1 MTGADVK
8 IDHRPQEQE
17 SPLDVVRDIQAAFHL
32 DSLLPALRATLRLAA
47 ETRVVNV
54 AVVGRFKAGK
64 SSFLNQIVG
73 EQILPVDVLPAT
85 AVITQLYYGP
95 THRVTVIYQDGRR
108 EQIPPE
114 RLAEFVTER
123 ENPENAKGV
132 ALVDIES
139 PALAAFRGIRF
150 VDTPGLGS
158 IYTRTTQTSVNW
170 LPEIG
175 AAIVVLT
182 LDPPLSEGDLNLIRN
197 LTRFTPEITIL
208 LSKVDLAAPDQVERV
223 KSFMQE
229 EITKRLGLDLPIF
242 PYSNKP
248 EFAHLR
254 EQLREYL
261 MRRIVSAREERLREI
276 INHKVSTLLQECRE
290 YLEVALAAAEAT
302 EQARAMLLALLDEE
316 EGHLGQIHAEIG
328 LLAGDLKKRIH
339 RSLSEGYQSL
349 YPEVLRKVTEDFDQQ
364 SKTWRGNL
372 AKTSQAFQEWASR
385 SLGQH
390 LSEVLPYGEEFI
402 KQELIEAEGQL
413 GRVVRAF
420 QDRLGAAVE
429 RALGRRFKGATF
441 TAEVDP
447 PSYPDIKVD
456 KTFDIPLDMIW
467 FLVPMFIFRRL
478 VYHRLRS
485 QLPWEVEKN
494 LTRVA
499 WQWSEAAGRSVDQIA
514 RQAESFIRQE
524 AATVRELASGSAGQ
538 VAKIT
543 SALARLEVA
552 QVGKSHPVNACAAK
566 S

>member
-1 MTGADVK
+1 MSGADLVL
-8 IDHRPQEQE
+8 DHRLPKNE
-17 SPLDVVRDIQAAFHL
+17 SPLDVVRDIQATFHL
-32 DSLLPALRATLRLAA
+32 DSLLPQLRATLHLAA

-64 SSFLNQIVG
+64 SSFLNQLVG
-73 EQILPVDVLPAT
+73 EEILPVDVLPAT

-95 THRVTVIYQDGRR
+95 TKKVTVIYQDGRR
-108 EQIPPE
+108 EQIPPD

-123 ENPENAKGV
+123 ENPENTKEV

-139 PALAAFRGIRF
+139 PALSAFRGIRF

-208 LSKVDLAAPDQVERV
+208 LSKVDLASPDQVERV
-223 KSFMQE
+223 KNFMQE
-229 EITKRLGLDLPIF
+229 EIEKRLGLDLPIF

-254 EQLREYL
+254 EQFRDYL
-261 MRRIVSAREERLREI
+261 MKRIVSAREERLREI
-276 INHKVSTLLQECRE
+276 IDHKVSTLLQECSE

-302 EQARAMLLALLDEE
+302 EQARALLLELLDEE
-316 EGHLGQIHAEIG
+316 EGQLGQIHTELG
-328 LLAGDLKKRIH
+328 LLAEDLKKRIH

-349 YPEVLRKVTEDFDQQ
+349 YPEVLKKITADFDQE
-364 SKTWRGNL
+364 SKKWRGNL
-372 AKTSQAFQEWASR
+372 AKTSQAFQEWASS
-385 SLGQH
+385 SLGLH
-390 LSEVLPYGEEFI
+390 LGEVLPYGEEFI
-402 KQELIEAEGQL
+402 QQELVEAEGQFS
-413 GRVVRAF
+413 RVVRAF

-429 RALGRRFKGATF
+429 KALGRRFRGATF
-441 TAEVDP
+441 AAEVDP

-467 FLVPMFIFRRL
+467 FLVPMFIFRPL
-478 VYHRLRS
+478 VYRRLRS

-524 AATVRELASGSAGQ
+524 AATVRELALGSAGQ
-538 VAKIT
+538 VEKIKA
-543 SALARLEVA
+543 ALARLEAA
-552 QVGKSHPVNACAAK
+552 QTRKNADPK
-566 S
+566 D